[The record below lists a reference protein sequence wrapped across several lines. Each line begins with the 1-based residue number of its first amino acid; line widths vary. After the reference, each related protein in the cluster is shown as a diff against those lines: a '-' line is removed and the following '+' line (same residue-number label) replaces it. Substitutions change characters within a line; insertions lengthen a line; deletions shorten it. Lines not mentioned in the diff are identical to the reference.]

1 MLTEKDEAKVADYF
15 RREYGV
21 SLRHLVPVAEPAQE
35 SRCVLIYIEPGER
48 FGWCFHWDHDG
59 AWELEQPTSSFDAA
73 LKALTGGIE
82 KRNADMLGFLGV
94 YLD

>member
-1 MLTEKDEAKVADYF
+1 MTA
-15 RREYGV
+15 
-21 SLRHLVPVAEPAQE
+21 
-35 SRCVLIYIEPGER
+35 PGS
-48 FGWCFHWDHDG
+48 W
-59 AWELEQPTSSFDAA
+59 EQPTSSFDAA

>member
-1 MLTEKDEAKVADYF
+1 M
-15 RREYGV
+15 
-21 SLRHLVPVAEPAQE
+21 PVAEPTHQ
-35 SRCVLIYIEPGER
+35 SRCVLIHLEPGER

-82 KRNADMLGFLGV
+82 KRDESMLGFLGV
-94 YLD
+94 YID